1 MDGKINNH
9 WVKYTI
15 IMVQIK
21 TPVYYKLTIA
31 IIHCWKLQE
40 VIDNI
45 DNACGLTEI
54 RKCLSVDFCPNGN
67 LFLMNITENGQ
78 LSTNLFIIGLI

>member
-1 MDGKINNH
+1 
-9 WVKYTI
+9 
-15 IMVQIK
+15 MVQIK

-31 IIHCWKLQE
+31 IIHCLKLQE

-54 RKCLSVDFCPNGN
+54 RICFCPNGN

-78 LSTNLFIIGLI
+78 LSTSLFIIGLIN